1 MLEFFENLLRKFN
14 FRWNLT
20 RITGTLHNDQHKFL
34 IIPCSV
40 LLRMR
45 NVSGKSFRESQSK
58 HFMFNNVFIK
68 SYRLWDNVEKIMHT
82 QTGWRWQYGECA
94 YHDTY
99 LKLHTHKHT
108 HTQTHARSRA
118 EYVIIITFLQQQ
130 WFYKRA
136 STLCLTYIS
145 CLVTGK
151 YSV

>member
-40 LLRMR
+40 LLGMR
-45 NVSGKSFRESQSK
+45 NVSGKSCRESQSK

-68 SYRLWDNVEKIMHT
+68 SYRLSDNVGKIMQS

-94 YHDTY
+94 YHDMY

-108 HTQTHARSRA
+108 HTHMRVLACGICNNYYFSTAAMVLQTRLNVMFNVH
-118 EYVIIITFLQQQ
+118 FL
-130 WFYKRA
+130 
-136 STLCLTYIS
+136 S
-145 CLVTGK
+145 CHR
-151 YSV
+151 